1 MIRKNLLT
9 LLLWACISLLTA
21 CHTGYEVVQVSGT
34 RHEINATL
42 DSVPHALAAEYLAR
56 FQEEVQRIQAPV
68 LGVSTQYME
77 AGRPESLLS
86 NLTADI
92 LREAALKY
100 GGKPADVGIMNMG
113 GLRSSLPEGDITV
126 GDVYKVFP
134 FENKLFTLTLTGEQL
149 LDLFRRFAAV
159 GGQGISGAQLTVS
172 KDGQLLG
179 ATVNSKAIE
188 KEQNYRI
195 ATIDYLAEG
204 NDGMS
209 TLREGKD
216 RQLFDTL
223 TLRQVVTNYIIEKT
237 KEGSKIDS
245 KIEGRIQIVED

>member
-1 MIRKNLLT
+1 M
-9 LLLWACISLLTA
+9 
-21 CHTGYEVVQVSGT
+21 
-34 RHEINATL
+34 
-42 DSVPHALAAEYLAR
+42 
-56 FQEEVQRIQAPV
+56 
-68 LGVSTQYME
+68 
-77 AGRPESLLS
+77 
-86 NLTADI
+86 
-92 LREAALKY
+92 
-100 GGKPADVGIMNMG
+100 
-113 GLRSSLPEGDITV
+113 
-126 GDVYKVFP
+126 
-134 FENKLFTLTLTGEQL
+134 TGEQL

-237 KEGSKIDS
+237 KEGSQIDS